1 MFQHLLVTKLLTVED
16 YIYLFALFSRKEA
29 FMCSSHFI
37 NRKSNISFTLSL
49 FFLSQQIR
57 ANPKSKECFVGT
69 VHFQHPTAQRAVAT
83 NSLNAKMLRTEKTR
97 KPKAITERTTP
108 PWYLNLKNILHAYY
122 TRIASNDMIP
132 GMLSMFNISF
142 HRGNNHIRF
151 LGL

>member
-37 NRKSNISFTLSL
+37 NRKSNISLTFSP

-69 VHFQHPTAQRAVAT
+69 AHFQHPTTQRTVAT
-83 NSLNAKMLRTEKTR
+83 NSLNAKMLRTGKKKR
-97 KPKAITERTTP
+97 KPKAITKRTTP
-108 PWYLNLKNILHAYY
+108 P
-122 TRIASNDMIP
+122 
-132 GMLSMFNISF
+132 
-142 HRGNNHIRF
+142 
-151 LGL
+151 